1 MKEKYIYFN
10 LSLVSVLVDKIKQ
23 HVKKGVMVGLE
34 MMFKIHTHFSKIK
47 QSVHTQLII
56 GLVFFRCFKRAVI
69 QTFKCKKRNKS
80 TNLQCH
86 LKF

>member
-34 MMFKIHTHFSKIK
+34 MMFKIHTHFSNIK

-56 GLVFFRCFKRAVI
+56 GLVFLDV
-69 QTFKCKKRNKS
+69 
-80 TNLQCH
+80 
-86 LKF
+86 LKGL